1 MNDLKNPS
9 KPLDVSPISWIFG
22 IARLRL
28 GTGGA
33 GGFVTLPI
41 KNGNRAL
48 NKQRNVK
55 QKNENM

>member
-9 KPLDVSPISWIFG
+9 KPFDDSPMSWIFG
-22 IARLRL
+22 IARSRF

-41 KNGNRAL
+41 TNGNKAL
-48 NKQRNVK
+48 T
-55 QKNENM
+55 NEEM